1 MKKMT
6 EVWSARHV
14 KAGEKAWMR
23 ANIRA
28 ESLSTR
34 EGIAPSPNGA
44 ILCEGRVTS
53 TGMDSEWDWLI
64 CVRYKNPLSKRDEQI
79 VFSESD
85 PDFDGCFFVER

>member
-1 MKKMT
+1 MKMT
-6 EVWSARHV
+6 EIWAARFV
-14 KAGEKAWMR
+14 RTGERAWMR
-23 ANIRA
+23 ANLQSQSCNTSARIV
-28 ESLSTR
+28 
-34 EGIAPSPNGA
+34 PSRDGA

-85 PDFDGCFFVER
+85 SDFDGCFFVER